1 VRNWP
6 VVLLLSTALF
16 LAPSQAAWAD
26 EPDVCPELTDEEVAS
41 RLREVRNTFE
51 HHEPDM
57 RHWATAF
64 LSLHLTMV
72 AVQASLAI
80 TADNEGAIVD
90 GWVGTISSSLGVIT
104 MLISFPPL
112 LGSGGMMDEADVTTP
127 RLRRIA
133 LARAEQRFRR
143 DSDAVNAARGVVN
156 PILNAV
162 YLGGVGIF
170 TLAGWNRVTGAFIT
184 SAGGT
189 VLAQGRAL
197 LHPSGIRDAWRVY
210 LRRYPNAACE
220 PDVASAESSVQ
231 INLVPYGLGA
241 AIRGTF

>member
-6 VVLLLSTALF
+6 VWFFSIALLI
-16 LAPSQAAWAD
+16 APTTPVWAD
-26 EPDVCPELTDEEVAS
+26 EPDACPELTDEEVTA

-72 AVQASLAI
+72 AVQASLAV

-112 LGSGGMMDEADVTTP
+112 LGSGGMMDEAVIATP
-127 RLRRIA
+127 RDRRIA

-143 DSDAVNAARGVVN
+143 DSDAVNAVRGPVN

-170 TLAGWNRVTGAFIT
+170 TLAGWQRVTGAFIT
-184 SAGGT
+184 SAGGS

-220 PDVASAESSVQ
+220 PDIATAESSVQ
-231 INLVPYGLGA
+231 VNLVPFGLGA
-241 AIRGTF
+241 AISGTF

>member
-1 VRNWP
+1 MRNWL
-6 VVLLLSTALF
+6 VWFFSIALLI
-16 LAPSQAAWAD
+16 APTTRAWAD
-26 EPDVCPELTDEEVAS
+26 EPDVCPELTDEEVSA

-64 LSLHLTMV
+64 LSPHLTMV
-72 AVQASLAI
+72 AVQASLTA

-112 LGSGGMMDEADVTTP
+112 LGSGGMMDDAIVATP
-127 RLRRIA
+127 RDRRIA

-143 DSDAVNAARGVVN
+143 DSDAVNSARGPVN

-170 TLAGWNRVTGAFIT
+170 TLAGWHRVTGAFIT

-210 LRRYPNAACE
+210 LRRYPHAACE
-220 PDVASAESSVQ
+220 PDIGTAESSVQ
-231 INLVPYGLGA
+231 VTLVPYGMGA
-241 AIRGTF
+241 AISGTF